1 VIEVRPFKPYH
12 VDLLRAQGVQA
23 SQIAEV
29 SIVPGTYANVAQPEG
44 PAVSAFAGEQVLLC
58 GGIWTYGR
66 DRGICWALL
75 SQQAS
80 KHMQWLHYATK
91 RFITMKHWQRLE
103 ATVQKDFRE
112 GCRWVE
118 LLGFKFEGEM
128 PRYGDNGE
136 THLRYG
142 RYG

>member
-23 SQIAEV
+23 SQISEV
-29 SIVPGTYANVAQPEG
+29 SIVPATYASLAQPAG
-44 PAVSAFAGEQVLLC
+44 PAVSAFAGDRILVC
-58 GGIWTYGR
+58 GGIWTYGAG
-66 DRGICWALL
+66 RGICWALL
-75 SQQAS
+75 SQDSAQ
-80 KHMQWLHYATK
+80 HMTWLHYAVK
-91 RFITMKHWQRLE
+91 RFITMQPWRRLE

-118 LLGFKFEGEM
+118 LLGFHFEGEM
-128 PRYGDNGE
+128 PCYGDDGG

-142 RYG
+142 KYG